1 MTFLDPV
8 VLRGDLVTLEPM
20 APDHHDDLVTAAR
33 DGELWRLSFT
43 SVPQPAAMAARIAAH
58 AERQAAGSMLPFT
71 VRYTPTGEVVGSTT
85 FLNAAAEHH
94 RVEIGYTWYAAR
106 FQRSGVNAETKL
118 LMLTHAF
125 ETWDCVAVEFRTHWL
140 NHRSRGALERLGA
153 KLDGVLRSHQI
164 MPDGSLRDTAV
175 YSIVA
180 AEWPAVRAELRQ
192 RGVRRSETT

>member
-1 MTFLDPV
+1 MAFLDPV
-8 VLRGDLVTLEPM
+8 VLRGDLVTVEPM
-20 APDHHDDLVTAAR
+20 SPAHHDGLVAAAR

-43 SVPQPAAMAARIAAH
+43 SVPEPTAMAARIAGH
-58 AERQAAGSMLPFT
+58 TERQAAGSMLPFT
-71 VRYTPTGEVVGSTT
+71 VRHTPTGDVVGSTT
-85 FLNAAAEHH
+85 FLNAAAEHR
-94 RVEIGYTWYAAR
+94 RVEIGYTWYAAG

-118 LMLTHAF
+118 LMLSLAF
-125 ETWDCVAVEFRTHWL
+125 ETWDCIAVEFRTHWL

-180 AEWPAVRAELRQ
+180 TEWPAVRAELR
-192 RGVRRSETT
+192 RRLG